1 MNMNHSYNASKLQND
16 ISNMAL
22 VSTTFVNTWNDLT
35 GERFSQDSRDLAK
48 AGRDLYQH
56 AKEYFEATNKI
67 IKNSNTLQ
75 SQRVAKDIASVNKR
89 LGDTL
94 EKSGTEVFKQAAENA
109 HKAAKAMTNAKLLLV
124 WQSWLWR

>member
-1 MNMNHSYNASKLQND
+1 MNINHSYNASKLHTAS
-16 ISNMAL
+16 SNMAL
-22 VSTTFVNTWNDLT
+22 VSTTFLKTWNTQT
-35 GERFSQDSRDLAK
+35 GERVSQPARDLAK

-56 AKEYFEATNKI
+56 AKEYFEAINEITK
-67 IKNSNTLQ
+67 KSKTLQ

>member
-1 MNMNHSYNASKLQND
+1 MNINHSYNASKLQND

-22 VSTTFVNTWNDLT
+22 VSTTFVNTWNNLA

-56 AKEYFEATNKI
+56 AKEYFEAANKI

-75 SQRVAKDIASVNKR
+75 SQIRDWGILLKNQERKYLNKH
-89 LGDTL
+89 LKMPTKL
-94 EKSGTEVFKQAAENA
+94 QKQ
-109 HKAAKAMTNAKLLLV
+109 
-124 WQSWLWR
+124 